1 MIEKVSAWVLA
12 DVFSAADNARI
23 ARRLESWG
31 YRRIWIPEAFGC
43 NPMVQA
49 AWILS
54 QTTSLSIATGIC
66 NIYARDVLATVN
78 AQYGLNEMSDGR
90 FLLGLG
96 VSHAPIVEGMRGH
109 AYRSPLA
116 MMRDYLDG
124 MRSTQYAGVPPAA
137 RPLTVLGA
145 LGPKM
150 LELSA
155 SHADGAHPYNVT
167 PEHTAQARSIL
178 GPDKLL
184 LPEQIV
190 LRQSDPAKARAIA
203 RGYVGGYLKLPNYC
217 NNFLRMGFST
227 EDIENGGSDRLIDAL
242 VCWGDE
248 AEWRARIKAHLD
260 AGADQVAVQVL
271 PNEGRI
277 LTDEDLAVFE
287 TLAPSTWS

>member
-1 MIEKVSAWVLA
+1 MTEKVSAWVLA
-12 DVFSAADNARI
+12 DVYSAADNARI
-23 ARRLESWG
+23 ACQLENWG
-31 YRRIWIPEAFGC
+31 YRRLWIPEAFGC

-54 QTTSLSIATGIC
+54 RTTHLSVATGIC

-116 MMRDYLDG
+116 TMRDYLDR
-124 MRSTQYAGVPPAA
+124 MRSTLYAGAQPAE
-137 RPLTVLGA
+137 RPLAVLGA

-167 PEHTAQARSIL
+167 PDHTAEARRIL

-203 RGYVGGYLKLPNYC
+203 RAYVGGYLKFPNYC
-217 NNFLRMGFST
+217 NSFLRMGFSSD
-227 EDIENGGSDRLIDAL
+227 DIANGGSDRLIDAL
-242 VCWGDE
+242 VCWGGE
-248 AEWRARIKAHLD
+248 AEWRARIQAHLD
-260 AGADQVAVQVL
+260 AGANQVAVQVL
-271 PNEGRI
+271 PNEGRV
-277 LTDEDLAVFE
+277 LTDDDLAVFE
-287 TLAPSTWS
+287 TLAPPTWS

>member
-1 MIEKVSAWVLA
+1 MTDKVAAWILA

-23 ARRLESWG
+23 ARQLEGWG
-31 YRRIWIPEAFGC
+31 YRRLWIPEAFGC
-43 NPMVQA
+43 NPLVQA

-54 QTTSLSIATGIC
+54 QTTQLGVATGIC
-66 NIYARDVLATVN
+66 NIYARDVMATVN
-78 AQYGLNEMSDGR
+78 GQYGLNEMSGGR

-109 AYRSPLA
+109 AYRSPLTA
-116 MMRDYLDG
+116 MRGYLEG
-124 MRSTQYAGVPPAA
+124 MRATQYAGAQPAE

-167 PEHTAQARSIL
+167 PEHTAEARRIL
-178 GPDKLL
+178 GPGKLL

-190 LRQSDPAKARAIA
+190 LRQDDPVMARAIA
-203 RGYVGGYLKLPNYC
+203 RAYVGGYLRFPNYC
-217 NNFLRMGFST
+217 NNFLRMGFT
-227 EDIENGGSDRLIDAL
+227 EDDVAGGGSDRLIDAI
-242 VCWGDE
+242 VCWGGE
-248 AEWRARIKAHLD
+248 AEWRARIQAHLD

-271 PNEGRI
+271 PNDGRV
-277 LTDEDLAVFE
+277 LTPEDLAIFE